1 VSYPGSSILAHQEK
15 ADTIVLTFPALFC
28 ALPCRLF
35 RGNLVLEC
43 PVPTALLEL
52 CPIEHRKE
60 QEFALMRYT
69 AVTCGPDDFA
79 VSLLVSRP
87 TRSRKQDDLMGFLAW
102 FGADVFVFW
111 DGFACWNARLARE
124 VYVETETAV

>member
-1 VSYPGSSILAHQEK
+1 MRDDS
-15 ADTIVLTFPALFC
+15 
-28 ALPCRLF
+28 LF

-79 VSLLVSRP
+79 VSDGNRRHSRM
-87 TRSRKQDDLMGFLAW
+87 LMGCF
-102 FGADVFVFW
+102 FRNDSMRGI
-111 DGFACWNARLARE
+111 R
-124 VYVETETAV
+124 

>member
-1 VSYPGSSILAHQEK
+1 MSPFPL
-15 ADTIVLTFPALFC
+15 VLDPALIV
-28 ALPCRLF
+28 AGSLF

-43 PVPTALLEL
+43 PVPTPLLDL

-79 VSLLVSRP
+79 VSRRRVMGAEGRLLI
-87 TRSRKQDDLMGFLAW
+87 MGLCSKR
-102 FGADVFVFW
+102 GI
-111 DGFACWNARLARE
+111 R
-124 VYVETETAV
+124 

>member
-1 VSYPGSSILAHQEK
+1 MFRESPPLSYLNPQEGVLIDPGRS
-15 ADTIVLTFPALFC
+15 
-28 ALPCRLF
+28 LF

-43 PVPTALLEL
+43 PVPTPLLDL

-79 VSLLVSRP
+79 VSRGCG
-87 TRSRKQDDLMGFLAW
+87 RG
-102 FGADVFVFW
+102 G
-111 DGFACWNARLARE
+111 DGWLIGLGG
-124 VYVETETAV
+124 

>member
-1 VSYPGSSILAHQEK
+1 M
-15 ADTIVLTFPALFC
+15 
-28 ALPCRLF
+28 
-35 RGNLVLEC
+35 LEC

-79 VSLLVSRP
+79 VRP
-87 TRSRKQDDLMGFLAW
+87 LPVPRPRVK
-102 FGADVFVFW
+102 
-111 DGFACWNARLARE
+111 
-124 VYVETETAV
+124 Y